1 MYPKN
6 YYFFRDTSA
15 TAQAVRNGLSGR
27 IGNRRRGAGALVAAL
42 AATILVAGCFSRD
55 PMRLKGSGLP
65 GDDSAGKPAAPHTED
80 VGATAGV
87 PVADDPSL
95 DQLWHKRSSEL
106 SSTKDYPIGPGDVL
120 TVSVPQMDE
129 LQERKVR
136 VTPQGTIE
144 LPLVGAVQAGG
155 MTEEQL
161 EAELDH
167 KLNNFMYNPQAAI
180 YVNEYH
186 NREVAVIGS
195 VNHPGLVLLT
205 SPSETILDVL
215 TQAGGLSSTA
225 ADEIILIPVEQ
236 GDPTMA
242 KRVSQVAFNS
252 SETGAFGADSP
263 TATDAGEAEGDAA
276 IGAASSGP
284 VGRAGEIMP
293 HQAGRAIPG
302 GNPGIDR
309 HAQQQ
314 ASRTAAAP
322 PQGDTAEHT
331 LGMLPSNAHPLSI
344 PIKSTS
350 LTGAGKYIN
359 LPMRP
364 GDVIV
369 VPGGGN
375 VMVVG
380 WVQTPGY
387 FQVGSGL
394 TVLGAI
400 GAAGGPMYAANT
412 KDITL
417 IRSNKDGSKD
427 TIAINLDKI
436 SKGDEADLPVKA
448 NDVIDVPYSSVR
460 IGPYVFY
467 SILSRMGLGTPAW

>member
-1 MYPKN
+1 M
-6 YYFFRDTSA
+6 D
-15 TAQAVRNGLSGR
+15 
-27 IGNRRRGAGALVAAL
+27 RREVKWREGVIVLVWLVAV
-42 AATILVAGCFSRD
+42 TLVVGCFTRD
-55 PMRLKGSGLP
+55 PMRGEGTGLP
-65 GDDSAGKPAAPHTED
+65 GDNAGSVTKTAAAP
-80 VGATAGV
+80 TAV
-87 PVADDPSL
+87 SDSTQPSAAELANDADL
-95 DQLWHKRSSEL
+95 DQIWQKRSAEL
-106 SSTKDYPIGPGDVL
+106 SSSKDYPIGPGDIL
-120 TVSVPQMDE
+120 TVSVPQIDE

-136 VTPQGTIE
+136 VTSLGTIE
-144 LPLVGAVQAGG
+144 LPLVGTVHAGG
-155 MTEEQL
+155 LTEEQL
-161 EAELDH
+161 EAELDA

-195 VNHPGLVLLT
+195 VHHAGLVLLD

-215 TQAGGLSSTA
+215 TRAGGLSSTA

-242 KRVSQVAFNS
+242 KRVSQVTYNS
-252 SETGAFGADSP
+252 STPAAGAEA
-263 TATDAGEAEGDAA
+263 TATDAGTGDPAHP
-276 IGAASSGP
+276 IGQ
-284 VGRAGEIMP
+284 AGEIMP
-293 HQAGRAIPG
+293 NEPGQGIQG
-302 GNPGIDR
+302 GNPAIYQ
-309 HAQQQ
+309 HAQRMKE
-314 ASRTAAAP
+314 AAAAP
-322 PQGDTAEHT
+322 PQTDTAARA
-331 LGMLPSNAHPLSI
+331 LDLVPSNAHPLSI
-344 PIKSTS
+344 KIKSTS

-359 LPMRP
+359 LPVRP

-417 IRSNKDGSKD
+417 IRSNKDGTKD
-427 TIAINLDKI
+427 SIPINLDKI
-436 SKGDEADLPVKA
+436 SSGLASDLPVKA
-448 NDVIDVPYSSVR
+448 NDVIDVPYSNVR

-467 SILSRMGLGTPAW
+467 SILSRTGIGGPAW

>member
-1 MYPKN
+1 M
-6 YYFFRDTSA
+6 
-15 TAQAVRNGLSGR
+15 RN
-27 IGNRRRGAGALVAAL
+27 RGAGALVAGL
-42 AATILVAGCFSRD
+42 ATAILVAGCFSRD
-55 PMRLKGSGLP
+55 PMRLQGSGLP
-65 GDDSAGKPAAPHTED
+65 GDDSAGKPSAAHTQEAAAAAAAPVT
-80 VGATAGV
+80 
-87 PVADDPSL
+87 DDPDL
-95 DQLWHKRSSEL
+95 DRLWQKRSSEL

-120 TVSVPQMDE
+120 TISVPQMDE

-161 EAELDH
+161 EAGLDQ
-167 KLNNFMYNPQAAI
+167 KLNNFMYNPQASV

-205 SPSETILDVL
+205 SPSETILDVV

-236 GDPTMA
+236 GDPAMA
-242 KRVSQVAFNS
+242 KRVSQVAFNA
-252 SETGAFGADSP
+252 SETGAFGADGA
-263 TATDAGEAEGDAA
+263 TATDATGADGDAA
-276 IGAASSGP
+276 VGGSSTGG

-293 HQAGRAIPG
+293 HQAGRGIPG
-302 GNPGIDR
+302 GNPDIDQR
-309 HAQQQ
+309 AKQQ
-314 ASRTAAAP
+314 ASRTAAP

-331 LGMLPSNAHPLSI
+331 LGMLPANAHPLSI

-412 KDITL
+412 KEITL

-427 TIAINLDKI
+427 TIPINLDMI

-448 NDVIDVPYSSVR
+448 NDVIDVPYSNVR

>member
-1 MYPKN
+1 VDPEKP
-6 YYFFRDTSA
+6 SA
-15 TAQAVRNGLSGR
+15 AML
-27 IGNRRRGAGALVAAL
+27 
-42 AATILVAGCFSRD
+42 
-55 PMRLKGSGLP
+55 
-65 GDDSAGKPAAPHTED
+65 
-80 VGATAGV
+80 
-87 PVADDPSL
+87 ADDADL
-95 DQLWHKRSSEL
+95 DRIWQTRSAEL

-136 VTPQGTIE
+136 VTPLGTIE
-144 LPLVGAVQAGG
+144 LPLVGSVQAGG
-155 MTEEQL
+155 LTEEQL
-161 EAELDH
+161 EAELDQ
-167 KLNNFMYNPQAAI
+167 KLNNFMYNPQASV

-195 VNHPGLVLLT
+195 VNHPGLVLLD

-252 SETGAFGADSP
+252 SGSPGA
-263 TATDAGEAEGDAA
+263 TATDAGGPGGNAGPGGDA
-276 IGAASSGP
+276 SSQ
-284 VGRAGEIMP
+284 VGQAGEIMP
-293 HQAGRAIPG
+293 RQPG
-302 GNPGIDR
+302 SGIARGNPGIDQR
-309 HAQQQ
+309 AKQVSQGV
-314 ASRTAAAP
+314 AP
-322 PQGDTAEHT
+322 PPQADLAERT
-331 LGMLPSNAHPLSI
+331 MSMIPGGAHPLSI
-344 PIKSTS
+344 KIKSTS

-375 VMVVG
+375 VMVIG

-417 IRSNKDGSKD
+417 IRSNRDGTKD
-427 TIAINLDKI
+427 TIPINLDKI
-436 SKGDEADLPVKA
+436 STGETSDLPVKA

-467 SILSRMGLGTPAW
+467 SILSRMGIGTPAW

>member
-1 MYPKN
+1 V
-6 YYFFRDTSA
+6 A
-15 TAQAVRNGLSGR
+15 EGR
-27 IGNRRRGAGALVAAL
+27 GGALAVIGL
-42 AATILVAGCFSRD
+42 AAAILVFGCFSRD

-65 GDDSAGKPAAPHTED
+65 GADSAGAPAAPHTED
-80 VGATAGV
+80 VAATTAA
-87 PVADDPSL
+87 PVADDPDL
-95 DQLWHKRSSEL
+95 DRIWHKRSSEL

-120 TVSVPQMDE
+120 TISVPQMDE

-136 VTPQGTIE
+136 VTPQGTIQ

-161 EAELDH
+161 EAQLDQ
-167 KLNNFMYNPQAAI
+167 KLNNFMYNPQASV

-205 SPSETILDVL
+205 SPSETILDVI

-242 KRVSQVAFNS
+242 KRVSQVAYNS
-252 SETGAFGADSP
+252 SGTTLGDASA
-263 TATDAGEAEGDAA
+263 TATDAAEGGDAPLA
-276 IGAASSGP
+276 GNANQVAP
-284 VGRAGEIMP
+284 AGEIMP
-293 HQAGRAIPG
+293 HQPGRGIQG
-302 GNPGIDR
+302 GNPAIDR
-309 HAQQQ
+309 RAQQQ
-314 ASRTAAAP
+314 MSHTATTA

-331 LGMLPSNAHPLSI
+331 LGMLPANAHPLSI

>member
-1 MYPKN
+1 MHLKN
-6 YYFFRDTSA
+6 YYFRRAMTDRSSNR
-15 TAQAVRNGLSGR
+15 VGME
-27 IGNRRRGAGALVAAL
+27 RRRVIGRGVISLVWLAAAAL
-42 AATILVAGCFSRD
+42 AIGCFSRD
-55 PMRLKGSGLP
+55 PMRVQGSGLP
-65 GDDSAGKPAAPHTED
+65 GDDTSATSSAAAPSVPGEPGPTATSAARVPTAAEIAD
-80 VGATAGV
+80 GA
-87 PVADDPSL
+87 DL
-95 DQLWHKRSSEL
+95 DRIWHQRSSEL

-136 VTPQGTIE
+136 VTPLGTIE
-144 LPLVGAVQAGG
+144 LPLVGMVHAGG
-155 MTEEQL
+155 LTEVQL
-161 EAELDH
+161 EAELDS
-167 KLNNFMYNPQAAI
+167 KLNNFMYNPQAAV

-186 NREVAVIGS
+186 NREVAVIGA
-195 VNHPGLVLLT
+195 VNHPGLVLLD
-205 SPSETILDVL
+205 SPSETILDVI

-242 KRVSQVAFNS
+242 RRVSQVASNAS
-252 SETGAFGADSP
+252 VPGSVGMEA
-263 TATDAGEAEGDAA
+263 TATDAGAGTQAHL
-276 IGAASSGP
+276 IG
-284 VGRAGEIMP
+284 
-293 HQAGRAIPG
+293 QAGQVMPNEPGRGIQG
-302 GNPGIDR
+302 GNPGIYQR
-309 HAQQQ
+309 EQ
-314 ASRTAAAP
+314 RMKEAAEAP
-322 PQGDTAEHT
+322 PQADVASRALELT
-331 LGMLPSNAHPLSI
+331 PSNAHPLSI
-344 PIKSTS
+344 KIKSTS

-364 GDVIV
+364 GDVVV

-417 IRSNKDGSKD
+417 IRSNKDGTKE
-427 TIAINLDKI
+427 TIPINLDSI
-436 SKGDEADLPVKA
+436 SKGQASDLAVKA

-467 SILSRMGLGTPAW
+467 SILSRMGIGTPAW

>member
-1 MYPKN
+1 
-6 YYFFRDTSA
+6 
-15 TAQAVRNGLSGR
+15 
-27 IGNRRRGAGALVAAL
+27 L
-42 AATILVAGCFSRD
+42 AAAILVAGCFSRD
-55 PMRLKGSGLP
+55 PMRVQGSGLP
-65 GDDSAGKPAAPHTED
+65 GDDSTAKPSAAHTED
-80 VGATAGV
+80 VAATAGT
-87 PVADDPSL
+87 PVADDPDL
-95 DQLWHKRSSEL
+95 DRLWHTRSSEL

-120 TVSVPQMDE
+120 TISVPQMDE

-161 EAELDH
+161 EAELDQ
-167 KLNNFMYNPQAAI
+167 KLNNFMYNPQAAV

-252 SETGAFGADSP
+252 SETGAFGGAGA
-263 TATDAGEAEGDAA
+263 TATDAPGDAA
-276 IGAASSGP
+276 MGAASTDP
-284 VGRAGEIMP
+284 VGHAGEIMP
-293 HQAGRAIPG
+293 HQAGHAIHG
-302 GNPGIDR
+302 GNPGIDQR
-309 HAQQQ
+309 AQQQ
-314 ASRTAAAP
+314 ASRTVAAP
-322 PQGDTAEHT
+322 AQGDTAEHT
-331 LGMLPSNAHPLSI
+331 LGMLPANAHPLSI

-427 TIAINLDKI
+427 TIPINLDRI

>member
-1 MYPKN
+1 VA
-6 YYFFRDTSA
+6 SA
-15 TAQAVRNGLSGR
+15 VLGR
-27 IGNRRRGAGALVAAL
+27 GSFTRISDRSRGAGRLVLGL
-42 AATILVAGCFSRD
+42 ATAILVAGCFSRD

-65 GDDSAGKPAAPHTED
+65 GDDSAGTPAAGHTED
-80 VGATAGV
+80 VTATAAT
-87 PVADDPSL
+87 PVADDPDL
-95 DQLWHKRSSEL
+95 DRIWHKRSSEL

-144 LPLVGAVQAGG
+144 LPLVGALQAGG

-161 EAELDH
+161 EAALDQ
-167 KLNNFMYNPQAAI
+167 KLNNFMYNPQAAV

-242 KRVSQVAFNS
+242 RRISQMAYNS
-252 SETGAFGADSP
+252 SDTAALGGESA
-263 TATDAGEAEGDAA
+263 TATDAAGAGGDPALAA
-276 IGAASSGP
+276 GSTSPAGQ
-284 VGRAGEIMP
+284 AGEIMP
-293 HQAGRAIPG
+293 HQPGRGIPG

-309 HAQQQ
+309 RAQQQ
-314 ASRTAAAP
+314 ASRVAATPA
-322 PQGDTAEHT
+322 QGDTAEHT
-331 LGMLPSNAHPLSI
+331 LGMLPANAHPLSI
-344 PIKSTS
+344 PIRSTS
-350 LTGAGKYIN
+350 LTGAGTYIN

-448 NDVIDVPYSSVR
+448 NDVIDVPYSNVR

-467 SILSRMGLGTPAW
+467 SILSRMGVGTPAW